1 MKGEPVIVKQ
11 LLQKAKDSALLAVEF
26 YNKPAVS
33 FKSEGFITMMCIAW
47 TSLFH
52 AYFVKNKIKPFYKEK
67 ENGKRN
73 RYKKITIE
81 LSYGKTIKLSDG
93 KPINEFKWWELSEC
107 LKKYYGS
114 DTNNPV
120 RNNLEF
126 FSIIRNMIVHRNT
139 PELDPTLYA
148 ECQANILNFNNF
160 LKKHFG
166 EKHSLD
172 YMLSYTIQMFNSNKN
187 FLEATTSE
195 LKNKNSLEIVEF
207 IKSFRS
213 SLSTDVFESPEYS
226 YKAVLI
232 KVKNHE
238 SKDALPLEF
247 INDKNLT
254 DKDREHLKNMGIVLI
269 KEKTIYKNEI
279 PDNFTLTYA
288 QLKEKVKERLPHIRH
303 VYFEKIKKYLWIRY
317 DNQLAYKRIHNPK
330 SSKSQY
336 TYYYDEKIIDEFA
349 KMCPPIT
356 PATEPIVSQI
366 ESLVDKI
373 LAITKDDDYLDNPDK
388 QAKVKEYEH
397 QIDQMVYT
405 A

>member
-52 AYFVKNKIKPFYKEK
+52 AYFFKNKIKPFDK
-67 ENGKRN
+67 ENGKRY
-73 RYKKITIE
+73 RYKKIPIE
-81 LSYGKTIKLSDG
+81 LPNGKTIKD
-93 KPINEFKWWELSEC
+93 NKWWELSKC
-107 LKKYYGS
+107 IKQYYGS

-120 RNNLEF
+120 RKNLEF
-126 FSIIRNMIVHRNT
+126 FSIIRNMIVHRNI
-139 PELDPTLYA
+139 PELDSNLYA
-148 ECQANILNFNNF
+148 ECQANILNFNDF
-160 LKKHFG
+160 LKEHFG

-172 YMLSYTIQMFNSNKN
+172 YMLSYTIQMFKSNKN
-187 FLEATTSE
+187 FVYATNSE
-195 LKNKNSLEIVEF
+195 LKKKNALEIVEF
-207 IKSFRS
+207 IRSFRS
-213 SLSTDVFESPEYS
+213 SLSTDVFKSQEYS
-226 YKAVLI
+226 YKAVFI
-232 KVKNHE
+232 QVKNHE
-238 SKDALPLEF
+238 SKDALPLKF
-247 INDKNLT
+247 INENDLT
-254 DKDREHLKNMGIVLI
+254 DEQKEQLKDMIGVVLT

-303 VYFEKIKKYLWIRY
+303 VYFEKIKKYLWIKY
-317 DNQLAYKRIHNPK
+317 DNQLVYKRIYNPK

-356 PATEPIVSQI
+356 PATEPIVPQI

-373 LAITKDDDYLDNPDK
+373 LA
-388 QAKVKEYEH
+388 AKKENHASDTSTWEKE
-397 QIDQMVYT
+397 IDSLVYKLYDLT
-405 A
+405 DEEIAIVESR

>member
-52 AYFVKNKIKPFYKEK
+52 AYFFKNKIKPFYKE
-67 ENGKRN
+67 NGKRY
-73 RYKKITIE
+73 RYKKIPIE
-81 LSYGKTIKLSDG
+81 LPNGETIKD
-93 KPINEFKWWELSEC
+93 NKWWELSEC
-107 LKKYYGS
+107 LKQYYGS

-120 RNNLEF
+120 RKNLEF
-126 FSIIRNMIVHRNT
+126 FSIIRNMIVHRNI

-160 LKKHFG
+160 LKEHFG

-172 YMLSYTIQMFNSNKN
+172 YMLSYTIQMFKSNKN

-195 LKNKNSLEIVEF
+195 LKKKNALEIVEF
-207 IKSFRS
+207 INSFRS

-232 KVKNHE
+232 QVKNHE

-269 KEKTIYKNEI
+269 KEKTVITDDVPSEFCLDFKLLISELKKEIPNFKVNNQFYQYRNEI
-279 PDNFTLTYA
+279 
-288 QLKEKVKERLPHIRH
+288 LKDHPELVHNRKLDKT
-303 VYFEKIKKYLWIRY
+303 
-317 DNQLAYKRIHNPK
+317 NPK
-330 SSKSQY
+330 SLSKN
-336 TYYYDEKIIDEFA
+336 YYKRELIKMIKDKYNKIA
-349 KMCPPIT
+349 
-356 PATEPIVSQI
+356 
-366 ESLVDKI
+366 LV
-373 LAITKDDDYLDNPDK
+373 
-388 QAKVKEYEH
+388 
-397 QIDQMVYT
+397 
-405 A
+405 